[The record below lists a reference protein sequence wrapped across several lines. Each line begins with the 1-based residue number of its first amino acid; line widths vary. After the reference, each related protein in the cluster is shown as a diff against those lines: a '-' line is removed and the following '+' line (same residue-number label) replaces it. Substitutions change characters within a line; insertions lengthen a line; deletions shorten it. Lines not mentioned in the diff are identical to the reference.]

1 MTGNL
6 TNTGNEFLQKLCK
19 FCENQRIWLG
29 SVLFIIYTNYC
40 ITTIIHNLTKGLLI
54 VLVFFNA
61 PDSIITVYKKR
72 VTRSWELSFTK
83 PSDWISAY
91 FQLYHMQNR
100 VDVVI
105 AHYKED
111 LGWLKP
117 YMKKI
122 DHLFLYCKDKDHC
135 QKGLPHDLQ
144 GAQLII
150 HQYPNEGRESH
161 TYLSHLINYYGKV
174 SDRTVFT
181 MASINDNAMRRLS
194 FIYAL
199 SEKTPPQTSQVSDKE
214 INKIRQ
220 FRMHSENL
228 IPRSLGDGYTP
239 KNIIQIAT
247 HQPLNRWMWH
257 YLEYDCLSE
266 QRRIGQGE
274 HGAIFSVT
282 RQDIHKFPR
291 ELYQTLLATNKG
303 ADSME
308 AGYYMERLWR
318 FMFAST
324 PPTRQL
330 DKQHVNKKA

>member
-6 TNTGNEFLQKLCK
+6 TNTGTDFLQKVCK
-19 FCENQRIWLG
+19 FCENQRVWL
-29 SVLFIIYTNYC
+29 SCLLLIIYTNYC
-40 ITTIIHNLTKGLLI
+40 LTTIIHTLTKWILI

-61 PDSIITVYKKR
+61 PDSTITAYKKKT
-72 VTRSWELSFTK
+72 TRTWELSFTK

-91 FQLYHMQNR
+91 FQLYSMQNR

-111 LGWLKP
+111 LKWLEP
-117 YMKKI
+117 YLKRI
-122 DHLFLYCKDKDHC
+122 NHLFLYCKDKDLC
-135 QKGLPHDLQ
+135 QKGLPRDLQ
-144 GAQLII
+144 GAQLVI
-150 HQYPNEGRESH
+150 HQLPNEGRESH
-161 TYLSHLINYYGKV
+161 TYLSHLINYYDKV

-181 MASINDNAMRRLS
+181 MASINGNAMRRLS

-199 SEKTPPQTSQVSDKE
+199 SEKSPPETSQVSENE
-214 INKIRQ
+214 INKIRL
-220 FRMHSENL
+220 FRMHSEHL
-228 IPRSLGDGYTP
+228 VPRSLGDGYTP
-239 KNIIQIAT
+239 KNIIQKAT

-257 YLEYDCLSE
+257 YLQYDCLSE

-282 RQDIHKFPR
+282 RQNIHQFPR
-291 ELYQTLLATNKG
+291 ALYQSLLDANKG

-324 PPTRQL
+324 PPSKEQG
-330 DKQHVNKKA
+330 KHHSVENV